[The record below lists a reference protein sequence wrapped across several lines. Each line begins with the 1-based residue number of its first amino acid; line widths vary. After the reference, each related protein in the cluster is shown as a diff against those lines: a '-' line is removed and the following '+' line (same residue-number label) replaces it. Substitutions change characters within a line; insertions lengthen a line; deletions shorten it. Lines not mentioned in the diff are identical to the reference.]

1 MGFKPLQDWVLIRK
15 DEPEEKTAGGIII
28 PGSARSEPSRGVVEA
43 IGPGK
48 HKKERGGKQGRFVPT
63 VLRPGQRVFFAD
75 YASRDAELDGKKITL
90 IREEDILG
98 TFEGPPKAAG
108 GKHPQAETKKGEPS
122 AGVRKAA
129 GVEEARVDKT
139 VSKTRPKKTARPE
152 KTARKTAAPKRRTK
166 TAPAKKGTGA
176 KLKAEKTAPAKKTSV
191 KMARK
196 KTKAKVQVK
205 TKKTPRKTAPKK
217 TKARV
222 KGKKTAVK
230 KPAHKKTA
238 STRTAARKKTPR
250 KT

>member
-98 TFEGPPKAAG
+98 TFEGSPKAAG

-152 KTARKTAAPKRRTK
+152 KTARKTAAPKRRT
-166 TAPAKKGTGA
+166 
-176 KLKAEKTAPAKKTSV
+176 KTAPAKKTSV